1 MTGWNILILQKDSAW
16 KRDFPTTLEL
26 ARGKTI
32 TLFVFITMDWL
43 SHRWNVLIRE
53 GVIKK
58 ICLNGMIRITGLPPP
73 LESLHKSI
81 FTPSLL
87 GLIWIKENHTISVLG
102 KGFLTISELEKEH
115 PITLEL
121 AKGDWQT
128 WRDFI
133 WRVCPT
139 TLAWEDKKIP
149 VGEHEMPCLC
159 PAL

>member
-26 ARGKTI
+26 ARGNK
-32 TLFVFITMDWL
+32 
-43 SHRWNVLIRE
+43 SHQRLYHNYLI
-53 GVIKK
+53 KAY
-58 ICLNGMIRITGLPPP
+58 
-73 LESLHKSI
+73 
-81 FTPSLL
+81 FTPSLI

-159 PAL
+159 PALHCNINMDWFEDISLLLFYFGHLNTWYKIWK